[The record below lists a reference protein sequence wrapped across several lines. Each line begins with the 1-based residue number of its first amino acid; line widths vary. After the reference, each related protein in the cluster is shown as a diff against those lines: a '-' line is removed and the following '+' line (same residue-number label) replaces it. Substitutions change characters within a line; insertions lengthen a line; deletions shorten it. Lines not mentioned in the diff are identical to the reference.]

1 MLTVKKDQS
10 KPVILPKSNNRKWE
24 VSFLGQFV
32 KNILLFK
39 KHTLNYRKG
48 VTDKEGDSDI

>member
-1 MLTVKKDQS
+1 MKKDQS